1 VREID
6 FGYVG
11 LGAHEELVYAVAEG
25 LGLYEEEGIRVAIRD
40 ATRWDD
46 ERLRDA
52 AVVGLG
58 RTVLLRMHTGVRWTA
73 RCVNTDR
80 PLFWLL
86 ARPEFADVA
95 ELRGR
100 RIGMHG
106 ARVAPGTF
114 ARIVLREHGLDPV
127 RDVEAISL
135 HAGDYAEHLRMLR
148 AGELDAAVIGST
160 HSPEQLVA
168 EEGLRLLVFVGDAFQ
183 IPTVGVA
190 ADAASAA
197 IDPESLDA
205 LVRAN
210 LVALRALLDDPGI
223 AVEHLQKLIPTVD
236 AAGARDFYDRY
247 VAPYFRVH
255 GRADPEVVA
264 RALPA
269 VAAELRASGGLDD
282 VHVPAYEEVYI
293 PPPEADYRRMR

>member
-1 VREID
+1 MHEID

-25 LGLYEEEGIRVAIRD
+25 LGLYEREGVRVAIRD

-46 ERLRDA
+46 ERLRGA

-58 RTVLLRMHTGVRWTA
+58 RTVLLRMHTGVPWTA

-86 ARPEFADVA
+86 ARPEFAAVA

-100 RIGMHG
+100 RVGMHG
-106 ARVAPGTF
+106 ALVAPGTF

-127 RDVEAISL
+127 RDIEAVSL

-148 AGELDAAVIGST
+148 AGRLDAAIIGST
-160 HSPEQLVA
+160 RSPEQLVA
-168 EEGLRLLVFVGDAFQ
+168 EEGLRLLVFVGDVFQ

-190 ADAASAA
+190 VDASSDALHADAV
-197 IDPESLDA
+197 DA

-210 LVALRALLDDPGI
+210 LAALRALLDDPGV
-223 AVEHLQKLIPTVD
+223 AVEHLQALIPTVD
-236 AAGARDFYDRY
+236 AGGARDFYDRY
-247 VAPYFRVH
+247 VAPYFRAH

-269 VAAELRASGGLDD
+269 IAAELRASGGLDD
-282 VHVPAYEEVYI
+282 VHVPAFEEVY
-293 PPPEADYRRMR
+293 PNPS